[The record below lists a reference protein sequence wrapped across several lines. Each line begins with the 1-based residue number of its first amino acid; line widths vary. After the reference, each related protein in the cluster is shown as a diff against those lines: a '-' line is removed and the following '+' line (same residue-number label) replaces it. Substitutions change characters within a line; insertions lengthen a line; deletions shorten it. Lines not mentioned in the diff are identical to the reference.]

1 MKLLLVE
8 DNKPLA
14 ECLALELESEGYAVQ
29 VAADGAS
36 ALLAC
41 RRSPPPDLMILDLDL
56 QDFSGIDVCRRL
68 RLGGADLPILMLTGR
83 IGVAHRVEGLKSGAD
98 DYLEKPFS
106 FEELLARLEA
116 LLRRVSLLPPV
127 VDPLPLQELA
137 ASLSRRELEVL
148 QLMVRGQSNGEIA
161 AQLVLSS
168 ETVKSHVKG
177 IFRKLD
183 VHDRTQAILQALQ
196 LGLVKWP
203 QD

>member
-1 MKLLLVE
+1 MNLLLVE

-14 ECLALELESEGYAVQ
+14 ECLALELESEGYTVQ
-29 VAADGAS
+29 VAVDGAS

-41 RRSPPPDLMILDLDL
+41 RRGPPPDLMILDLDL
-56 QDFSGIDVCRRL
+56 PDFSGMDVCRRL
-68 RLGGADLPILMLTGR
+68 RLAGADLPILMLTGR

-116 LLRRVSLLPPV
+116 MLRRVALLPPV

-148 QLMVRGQSNGEIA
+148 QLMVRGQSNSEIA

-168 ETVKSHVKG
+168 ETVKTHVKG